1 MPTKQP
7 MSSFWLLVWAFF
19 LAVGWLLPNHY
30 PPWSSFHVEAWIAA
44 MLLLAGAAVV
54 VRSAV
59 PVVWHGIA
67 LLAAVLVFVPGLQ
80 YGLGMVMLSGT
91 AWISTIYL
99 IGFLLALL
107 TGAQWESASPGQ
119 LADGLFMAIG
129 VAAALSVGLE
139 LHQWLG
145 LDLLDIWSMG
155 DGYGR
160 PFANLGQPNHLA
172 TFLLWGVLATA
183 WGLVRQRIGV
193 WTALFVI
200 AYLLF
205 GLALTGSRTGWAAV
219 VILVCASWVWRG
231 LWSDRR
237 WPWAI
242 TGAGMYF
249 AACVVSVGWLN
260 QLVLR
265 TTPVDVGEIVRVSGE
280 LRPTVW
286 SLFIDAALRHPFFG
300 YGWNQVGMAQLTAAL
315 DHPSLRVVFGHS
327 HNLFLDLMLWCGI
340 PFGLFVSIYLV
351 RWLWQCLRAVRRAED
366 AILLLF
372 LLVVGNHAMLELP
385 LHYAYFLL
393 PVGLVMGTLNMRLG
407 VRPILIVG
415 RWSVFAVWLVS
426 VALLGL
432 LIRDYSRVE
441 SSYQDLRFEWAH
453 IKYEIRGEPPKVLL
467 LTQLREFIRLA
478 RFEPSSGMSVDDLD
492 WMRKVSNAN
501 PSTGGFLKLATALA
515 MNKQTEEALLWLKR
529 VCKIVSESQCA
540 AVKAAWARQSLTDPL
555 IAAVPWPN

>member
-1 MPTKQP
+1 MPTKNP
-7 MSSFWLLVWAFF
+7 MTSFWLLIWAFF

-30 PPWSSFHVEAWIAA
+30 PPWSSFHVEAWIAI
-44 MLLLAGAAVV
+44 MLLLACAAVF
-54 VRSAV
+54 VRSAI

-67 LLAAVLVFVPGLQ
+67 LLAAALVVVPGLQ
-80 YGLGMVMLSGT
+80 YGLGIVMLPGT

-107 TGAQWESASPGQ
+107 TGAQWESANPGQ

-129 VAAALSVGLE
+129 LAAVLSVGLE
-139 LHQWLG
+139 LHQWLA
-145 LDLLDIWSMG
+145 LDWLEVWSMG

-183 WGLVRQRIGV
+183 WGLVRQCIGV
-193 WTALFVI
+193 WTALFVT

-205 GLALTGSRTGWAAV
+205 GLALTGSRTGWVAV
-219 VILVCASWVWRG
+219 AILVSAGWVWRG

-237 WPWAI
+237 WPWVV
-242 TGAGMYF
+242 TGLGLYF
-249 AACVVSVGWLN
+249 ATSVISVGWLSR
-260 QLVLR
+260 LVLHA
-265 TTPVDVGEIVRVSGE
+265 TAVDVSDIVRVSGE
-280 LRPTVW
+280 LRPAVW
-286 SLFIDAALRHPFFG
+286 SLFIDATLQHPFLG
-300 YGWNQVGMAQLTAAL
+300 YGWNQVGMAQLAAAL
-315 DHPSLRVVFGHS
+315 DHPPLRVVFGHS

-340 PFGLFVSIYLV
+340 PVGLFVSIYLV
-351 RWLWQCLRAVRRAED
+351 RWLWLSLRAVRCAED

-393 PVGLVMGTLNMRLG
+393 PAALVMGALNMRLCA
-407 VRPILIVG
+407 RPMLTVG
-415 RWSVFAVWLVS
+415 RWSIFLVWLVS

-432 LIRDYSRVE
+432 LIRDYLRVE

-453 IKYEIRGEPPKVLL
+453 IKFETRGKPPEVLL
-467 LTQLREFIRLA
+467 LTQWREFIRLA
-478 RFEPSSGMSVDDLD
+478 RFEPSSGMNVNDLD
-492 WMRKVSNAN
+492 WMRKVNNAN

-515 MNKQTEEALLWLKR
+515 MNKQPEEAQLWLRR
-529 VCKIVSESQCA
+529 VCKIVTESQCA
-540 AVKAAWARQSLTDPL
+540 AVKAAWGQQSLANPA